1 MAVVCLDGRLCVQ
14 HDMGCCAF
22 VPWSCILMIEAFVGH
37 LTEARTPSC
46 SPEIIVVMIDP
57 SLDVTIGVEFMGGDG
72 DVVEESSTVNL
83 SNSNA
88 SGGDILFADGR
99 LSQI

>member
-1 MAVVCLDGRLCVQ
+1 
-14 HDMGCCAF
+14 
-22 VPWSCILMIEAFVGH
+22 MIAAFVGH

-46 SPEIIVVMIDP
+46 SPEIMVVIDP
-57 SLDVTIGVEFMGGDG
+57 PLDLTIGVEFMGGDG
-72 DVVEESSTVNL
+72 DVVEESLTVNL
-83 SNSNA
+83 SNSSA